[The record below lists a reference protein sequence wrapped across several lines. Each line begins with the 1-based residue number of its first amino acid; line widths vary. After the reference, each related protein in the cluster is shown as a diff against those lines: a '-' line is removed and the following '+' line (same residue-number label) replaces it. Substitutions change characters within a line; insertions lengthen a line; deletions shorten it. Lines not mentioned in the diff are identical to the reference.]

1 MGSQASLPCRST
13 VPLAANPVMC
23 YNRTPHKRK
32 VSAVSSFGFEE
43 QYAMF
48 DVTPVDNQF
57 ILDYL
62 PGAKGDDVR
71 VYLYGLMQCHH
82 PQEDMTVERMAREL
96 GMTAE
101 DVEAAYRRWERKGL
115 VQRISDHPPRYRY
128 VSAIWKFF
136 RGGEQKPDERYE
148 RFAEALNGV
157 FGNERRLHGGETSL
171 CFEWVEELRLPEAV
185 VIRLME
191 HMVALHGKS
200 VSIKSAEKLAAQLAE
215 EKVTSVEDADVILSR
230 DEAVWKGAK
239 QVLRRMGKRRN
250 PSEDEQGYYRTWLV
264 DWGFAPEAILAAC
277 AETVSGDPNFKY
289 LNGILA
295 RHHQQYEGKQTSGKQ
310 MEKRIRAEKDADVPL
325 KALLSTMNL
334 RGVTVNDGTR
344 AVYAEMR
351 ALYPDN
357 IILMAGQECARHGL
371 AFDDV
376 MKTLTVWK
384 KKGLVTAENVA
395 ADIRQVNEQNAFVQT
410 LFDLWGVAKRPNAS
424 DRALVQRWLNE
435 WALTETFIVS
445 CAPYAA
451 GANRPMLYL
460 GKLLETFRQ
469 QGVTTPEAAADV
481 HAAWRE
487 KQQPAQRQG
496 KVVNEQQYAQRE
508 YTNTLDALDRMMA
521 QWQEENGDA
530 K

>member
-1 MGSQASLPCRST
+1 MA
-13 VPLAANPVMC
+13 
-23 YNRTPHKRK
+23 
-32 VSAVSSFGFEE
+32 SFGFEE

-71 VYLYGLMQCHH
+71 VYLYGLMLCHH

-96 GMTAE
+96 GMAAE

-115 VQRISDHPPRYRY
+115 VQRISDAPPQYRY

-136 RGGEQKPDERYE
+136 RGGQQQPDARYE
-148 RFAEALNGV
+148 AFAESLHGV
-157 FGNERRLHGGETSL
+157 FGNERRLHGGETTL
-171 CFEWVEELRLPEAV
+171 CFEWVEDLGLPEAV
-185 VIRLME
+185 VIKLLE

-200 VSIKSAEKLAAQLAE
+200 VSIKSAQKLATLLAE
-215 EKVTSVEDADVILSR
+215 ERVTTIEDAEVILSR

-250 PSEDEQGYYRTWLV
+250 PSEDEQALYRTWLV
-264 DWGFAPEAILAAC
+264 DWGFTPDAILAAC
-277 AETVSGDPNFKY
+277 AETLSGDPNFKY
-289 LNGILA
+289 LNGILK
-295 RHHQQYEGKQTSGKQ
+295 RHHEEYAAASTSGRQ
-310 MEKRIRAEKDADVPL
+310 MEKRMREEKDAVAPL
-325 KALLSTMNL
+325 TALLNTLNI
-334 RGVTVNDGTR
+334 RGVSVNEGTR

-357 IILMAGQECARHGL
+357 IILMAGRECARHGL

-376 MKTLTVWK
+376 MTTLQAWK
-384 KKGLVTAENVA
+384 KQGLATPEEIEEAM
-395 ADIRQVNEQNAFVQT
+395 RLVNEQNAFVQT
-410 LFDLWGVAKRPNAS
+410 LFDLWGVKNRPNAA
-424 DRALVQRWLNE
+424 DRARVQRWLGE
-435 WALTETFIVS
+435 WGLTEIFVVS

-451 GANRPMLYL
+451 GASKPMLYL
-460 GKLLETFRQ
+460 NRLLETFRQ
-469 QGVTTPEAAADV
+469 QGVTTPEAAAGA
-481 HAAWRE
+481 HAAWQERGQTAP
-487 KQQPAQRQG
+487 KPG
-496 KVVNEQQYAQRE
+496 KVVREQQYEQRE
-508 YTNTLDALDRMMA
+508 YVSTMNALDRMMA

>member
-1 MGSQASLPCRST
+1 M
-13 VPLAANPVMC
+13 
-23 YNRTPHKRK
+23 
-32 VSAVSSFGFEE
+32 SSFGFEE

-96 GMTAE
+96 GLTAE
-101 DVEAAYRRWERKGL
+101 EVEAAYRRWERKGL
-115 VQRISDHPPRYRY
+115 VQRISDNPPRYRY

-136 RGGEQKPDERYE
+136 RGGEQAPDARYE
-148 RFAEALNGV
+148 RFAEELNAV

-171 CFEWVEELRLPEAV
+171 CFEWVEDLKLPEAV

-200 VSIKSAEKLAAQLAE
+200 VSIKSAQKLAAQLAE
-215 EKVTSVEDADVILSR
+215 EKAATVDDADVILSR
-230 DEAVWKGAK
+230 DEAVWKGAR
-239 QVLRRMGKRRN
+239 QVLRRLGKRRN
-250 PSEDEQGYYRTWLV
+250 PSEDEQALYRTWLV

-277 AETVSGDPNFKY
+277 AETLSGDPNFRY
-289 LNGILA
+289 LNGILK
-295 RHHQQYEGKQTSGKQ
+295 RHHEEYEGGQTSGRQ
-310 MEKRIRAEKDADVPL
+310 MEKRLREEKDATAPL
-325 KALLSTMNL
+325 KALLSTMNI
-334 RGVTVNDGTR
+334 RGVSVNDGTK

-351 ALYPDN
+351 ALYPDT

-376 MKTLTVWK
+376 MKTLQAWK
-384 KKGLVTAENVA
+384 KQGLSTPEEISEAMRV
-395 ADIRQVNEQNAFVQT
+395 VNEQNAFVQT
-410 LFDLWGVAKRPNAS
+410 LFDLWGVKNRPNAT
-424 DRALVQRWLNE
+424 DRARVQRWLGD
-435 WALTETFIVS
+435 WGLAETFIVS

-451 GANRPMLYL
+451 EAVKPMLYL
-460 GKLLETFRQ
+460 NKLLETFRE
-469 QGVTTPEAAADV
+469 QGVTTPEAAAAV
-481 HAAWRE
+481 HEAWRA
-487 KQQPAQRQG
+487 KQTAQPAKTG
-496 KVVNEQQYAQRE
+496 KVVREQQYTQRE
-508 YTNTLDALDRMMA
+508 YTNTLDALDQMMA
-521 QWQEENGDA
+521 RWQEENGDA

>member
-1 MGSQASLPCRST
+1 MG
-13 VPLAANPVMC
+13 
-23 YNRTPHKRK
+23 
-32 VSAVSSFGFEE
+32 SFGFEE

-57 ILDYL
+57 ILEYL

-115 VQRISDHPPRYRY
+115 VQRISDNPPQYRY

-136 RGGEQKPDERYE
+136 RGGEQRPDERYE
-148 RFAEALNGV
+148 RFAEELNAV

-171 CFEWVEELRLPEAV
+171 CFEWVEDLRLPEAV

-200 VSIKSAEKLAAQLAE
+200 VSIKSAQKLAAALAE
-215 EKVTSVEDADVILSR
+215 EKVTTAEDADVILGR

-239 QVLRRMGKRRN
+239 QVLRRLGKRRN
-250 PSEDEQGYYRTWLV
+250 PSEDEQALYRTWLV
-264 DWGFAPEAILAAC
+264 DWGFAPDAILAAC
-277 AETVSGDPNFKY
+277 AETVTGDPNFKY

-295 RHHQQYEGKQTSGKQ
+295 RHHEEYESKKTSGEQ
-310 MEKRIRAEKDADVPL
+310 MKKRIREEKDAAAPL
-325 KALLSTMNL
+325 KALLNTMNI
-334 RGVTVNDGTR
+334 RGVTVNEGTK

-376 MKTLTVWK
+376 MKTLQAWK
-384 KKGLVTAENVA
+384 KQGLSTPEEIAEAMRV
-395 ADIRQVNEQNAFVQT
+395 VNEQNAFVQT
-410 LFDLWGVAKRPNAS
+410 LFDLWGVKNRPNAA
-424 DRALVQRWLNE
+424 DRARVQQWLGE
-435 WALTETFIVS
+435 WGLSETFVVS

-451 GANRPMLYL
+451 SAGKPMPYL

-469 QGVTTPEAAADV
+469 QGVTTPEAAAAV
-481 HAAWRE
+481 HGAWRE
-487 KQQPAQRQG
+487 KQQPQQTQRQG
-496 KVVNEQQYAQRE
+496 KVVSEQQYAQRE

-521 QWQEENGDA
+521 RWQEENGDA